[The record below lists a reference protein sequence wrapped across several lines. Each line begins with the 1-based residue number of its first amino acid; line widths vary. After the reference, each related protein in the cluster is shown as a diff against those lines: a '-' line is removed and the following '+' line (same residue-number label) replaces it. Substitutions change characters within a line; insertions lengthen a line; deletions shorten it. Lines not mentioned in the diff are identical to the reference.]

1 MRAYLRDVIR
11 MGIRTHIHR
20 PAQARVE
27 QDDPVCLR
35 VVCKL
40 RDVGCQTAHVRW
52 AALARPDQ

>member
-1 MRAYLRDVIR
+1 MRAYPRDVIG
-11 MGIRTHIHR
+11 MGIHTHIHR

-40 RDVGCQTAHVRW
+40 RDVGCQIAHVRW